1 MAVISSV
8 TVPHSIAR
16 GRHSPTGPAPWQDRT
31 GRDEMARQRWK
42 AGCMPESSAAV
53 PAHHQPSQDDTVLFT
68 EKLWPGAWIWL
79 VAAGLASAG
88 ILVFAPISMTA
99 GITAAVVLFA
109 VETALLVLST
119 PALTVTARTL
129 QVGRASIERGLTGP
143 AEAFR
148 GKEAT
153 AERGTRLN
161 GLAYLCIRGWIDP
174 VVRIEIND
182 TSDPTPYWLTSTR
195 RPDELVAALNA
206 R

>member
-1 MAVISSV
+1 
-8 TVPHSIAR
+8 
-16 GRHSPTGPAPWQDRT
+16 
-31 GRDEMARQRWK
+31 
-42 AGCMPESSAAV
+42 MPESSAAV

-99 GITAAVVLFA
+99 GITAAIVLFA
-109 VETALLVLST
+109 VQAALLVLST

-148 GKEAT
+148 GKDAT

-182 TSDPTPYWLTSTR
+182 PSDPTPYWLTSTR
-195 RPDELVAALNA
+195 RPEELVAALNA